1 MSFRIYYYLDCT
13 YQYFNVQI
21 RVFNLYE
28 LHSWQILKIHISLF
42 NCSSYVQT
50 NIPEV
55 LCINFGWLPQ
65 FYCMEFP
72 SYFLLYCSA
81 FFFLTLISIIIII
94 IIIIFFCVI
103 KSLLSGKYG
112 NTCLQHSSILEEAR
126 SINQSTTRAH
136 GDVCCS
142 LIIILQPPAYNL
154 IFFG

>member
-1 MSFRIYYYLDCT
+1 MWALEYIIILTVPINTSMFKSEFLIYMNFIVDRFWKYIYLYLIALLMCRLI
-13 YQYFNVQI
+13 FLK
-21 RVFNLYE
+21 FFA
-28 LHSWQILKIHISLF
+28 SILGG
-42 NCSSYVQT
+42 YR
-50 NIPEV
+50 
-55 LCINFGWLPQ
+55 NFIVWN
-65 FYCMEFP
+65 
-72 SYFLLYCSA
+72 FLLIFYFIVLA
-81 FFFLTLISIIIII
+81 FFFFLTIISI

-142 LIIILQPPAYNL
+142 LIIILQPPTYNL